1 MSIVQP
7 VIIRREPVR
16 EVWKFRNQHYEAFI
30 FSDGTVQLR
39 SCDES
44 GKVTNQI
51 PITGQGK
58 IDRKR
63 AVKWLNDNR

>member
-1 MSIVQP
+1 MIEP
-7 VIIRREPVR
+7 TIIRREPGGR
-16 EVWKFRNQHYEAFI
+16 EVWKFRDQHFEAFT
-30 FSDGTVQLR
+30 FTDGTVQLR